1 MSIIAPQWFK
11 DAVND
16 WPTAIWLPMPTE
28 EGQEPSFVVSEDLVG
43 FEALR
48 IDDSVEVNSKFS
60 PYDKFAFDG
69 DRRRLLS
76 TVLPANWLQRGAI
89 IIAGHALANAN
100 GPYDIENHYVG
111 QAGVYVGVAEKMS
124 SSGETYGYWVT
135 LARGRLGSGGR
146 IDNEYIDPATHIFS
160 PESNPANKTYQNYSR
175 PQYRCAVLGISS
187 TGDVVVGQ
195 GHPDYANERPYQ
207 EAYRSIGTMDASKFS
222 FINRLVVT
230 RDFDYEYGVS
240 DRSLLTFL
248 EVRLPDMAPIVFP
261 PIVQPGAKTWW
272 RDKEYCSEGDSAPVI
287 LDKRGFPIGAA
298 PNIPQGQIPPDYP
311 H

>member
-43 FEALR
+43 FEVLDLNNKSA
-48 IDDSVEVNSKFS
+48 EVNSKFS
-60 PYDKFAFDG
+60 PYDKFAFG
-69 DRRRLLS
+69 GYKQRVVLGA
-76 TVLPANWLQRGAI
+76 TLPANWLQRGAI
-89 IIAGHALANAN
+89 IIAGHALVNAN
-100 GPYDIENHYVG
+100 GPYDIENRG
-111 QAGVYVGVAEKMS
+111 AGSAGVSVFVEDDI
-124 SSGETYGYWVT
+124 GYWT
-135 LARGRLGSGGR
+135 SLAQGRLGSGGR

-187 TGDVVVGQ
+187 AGDVVVGQ

-230 RDFDYEYGVS
+230 RDFEYEYGVL

-272 RDKEYCSEGDSAPVI
+272 RDKVYCSDGDSAPVI
-287 LDKRGFPIGAA
+287 LDKRGFPIGDA

>member
-16 WPTAIWLPMPTE
+16 WPTAIWMPMPTG
-28 EGQEPSFVVSEDLVG
+28 EGQEASFVVSEDLVG
-43 FEALR
+43 FEATHTG
-48 IDDSVEVNSKFS
+48 DSVEVNSKFS
-60 PYDKFAFDG
+60 PYDKFAFDR
-69 DRRRLLS
+69 DKRRLLS

-89 IIAGHALANAN
+89 IIAGHALLNAN
-100 GPYDIENHYVG
+100 GPYDIENRYVES
-111 QAGVYVGVAEKMS
+111 AGVSVFVEDGWPNW
-124 SSGETYGYWVT
+124 YWT
-135 LARGRLGSGGR
+135 SLAQGRLGSGGR
-146 IDNEYIDPATHIFS
+146 IDNRYIDPETNIVS
-160 PESNPANKTYQNYSR
+160 PESNPANKTYQNYGR

-222 FINRLVVT
+222 FINKIAVE
-230 RDFDYEYGVS
+230 RDFENEYGVPG
-240 DRSLLTFL
+240 RSLLTFL

-272 RDKEYCSEGDSAPVI
+272 RDKGYCSEGDSAPVI

>member
-43 FEALR
+43 FQVSN
-48 IDDSVEVNSKFS
+48 IYDSVEVNSKFS
-60 PYDKFAFDG
+60 PYDKFAFDAKLRG
-69 DRRRLLS
+69 VLGA
-76 TVLPANWLQRGAI
+76 TLPANWLQRGAI
-89 IIAGHALANAN
+89 IIAGHALLNAN
-100 GPYDIENHYVG
+100 GPYDIENRG
-111 QAGVYVGVAEKMS
+111 AGSAGVSVFVEDS
-124 SSGETYGYWVT
+124 PIGYWT
-135 LARGRLGSGGR
+135 SLAQGRLGSGGQ
-146 IDNEYIDPATHIFS
+146 IDNEYIYPATHIVS

-187 TGDVVVGQ
+187 AGDVVVGQ

-222 FINRLVVT
+222 FINQIVVE
-230 RDFDYEYGVS
+230 RDFELEYGVP

-272 RDKEYCSEGDSAPVI
+272 RDEVYCSEGDSAPVI

-298 PNIPQGQIPPDYP
+298 PNIPQGPIPPDYP

>member
-16 WPTAIWLPMPTE
+16 WPTAIWMPMPTK
-28 EGQEPSFVVSEDLVG
+28 EGQNPSFVVSEDLVG
-43 FEALR
+43 FGASYA
-48 IDDSVEVNSKFS
+48 DSAEVTSKFS

-69 DRRRLLS
+69 DQRRLLS

-89 IIAGHALANAN
+89 IIAGHALRNAN
-100 GPYDIENHYVG
+100 GPYDIEHRYVG
-111 QAGVYVGVAEKMS
+111 QAGVSVFVADNIS
-124 SSGETYGYWVT
+124 IYGEPGGYWT
-135 LARGRLGSGGR
+135 SLAQGRLGSGGQ
-146 IDNEYIDPATHIFS
+146 IDNEYISPTTHIVS
-160 PESNPANKTYQNYSR
+160 PESNPASKTYQNYSR

-187 TGDVVVGQ
+187 AGDVVVGQ

-222 FINRLVVT
+222 FINRLAVA
-230 RDFDYEYGVS
+230 RDWDYESGVP

-272 RDKEYCSEGDSAPVI
+272 RDKGYCSEGDSAPVI

>member
-43 FEALR
+43 FQVSN
-48 IDDSVEVNSKFS
+48 IYDSVEVNSKFS
-60 PYDKFAFDG
+60 PYDKFAFDAKLG
-69 DRRRLLS
+69 LVLGA
-76 TVLPANWLQRGAI
+76 TLPANWLQRGAI
-89 IIAGHALANAN
+89 IIAGHALLNAN
-100 GPYDIENHYVG
+100 GPYDLENRGAG
-111 QAGVYVGVAEKMS
+111 QAGVYAGVTDEPN
-124 SSGETYGYWVT
+124 GYWET
-135 LARGRLGSGGR
+135 LARGRLGSGGQ
-146 IDNEYIDPATHIFS
+146 IDNEYIGPATHIVS

-230 RDFDYEYGVS
+230 RDFEYEWGVP

-272 RDKEYCSEGDSAPVI
+272 RDKGYCSEGDSAPVI
-287 LDKRGFPIGAA
+287 LDKRGFPIGDA

>member
-1 MSIIAPQWFK
+1 
-11 DAVND
+11 
-16 WPTAIWLPMPTE
+16 MPTE
-28 EGQEPSFVVSEDLVG
+28 EGEEPSFVVSEDLVG
-43 FEALR
+43 FQVSD
-48 IDDSVEVNSKFS
+48 IYDSVEVNSKFS
-60 PYDKFAFDG
+60 PYDKFAFDCKLKRVLG
-69 DRRRLLS
+69 V
-76 TVLPANWLQRGAI
+76 TLPANWLQRGAI
-89 IIAGHALANAN
+89 IIAGHALINAN
-100 GPYDIENHYVG
+100 GPYDIEDRGAG
-111 QAGVYVGVAEKMS
+111 QAGVYVGVTDAPI
-124 SSGETYGYWVT
+124 GYWT
-135 LARGRLGSGGR
+135 SLARGRLGSGGQ

-207 EAYRSIGTMDASKFS
+207 EAYLSIGTMDASKFS
-222 FINRLVVT
+222 FINQIAVGRQFEL
-230 RDFDYEYGVS
+230 ESGVP

-272 RDKEYCSEGDSAPVI
+272 RDKGYCSEGDSAPVI
-287 LDKRGFPIGAA
+287 LDKRGFPIGDA
-298 PNIPQGQIPPDYP
+298 PNIPQGPIPPDYP

>member
-16 WPTAIWLPMPTE
+16 WPTAIWVPMPTE
-28 EGQEPSFVVSEDLVG
+28 EGQNPSFVVSEDLVG
-43 FEALR
+43 FEVSNTY
-48 IDDSVEVNSKFS
+48 DSVEVNSKFS

-69 DRRRLLS
+69 GQEA
-76 TVLPANWLQRGAI
+76 TLPANWLQRGAI
-89 IIAGHALANAN
+89 IIAGHALINAN
-100 GPYDIENHYVG
+100 GPYDIENRG
-111 QAGVYVGVAEKMS
+111 AGRAGVSVFVADS
-124 SSGETYGYWVT
+124 PIGYWT
-135 LARGRLGSGGR
+135 SLAQGRLGSGGLIENR
-146 IDNEYIDPATHIFS
+146 YISPMTEIVS

-222 FINRLVVT
+222 FINQIVVD
-230 RDFDYEYGVS
+230 RHFEFEYGVP

-261 PIVQPGAKTWW
+261 PIVRPGAKTWW
-272 RDKEYCSEGDSAPVI
+272 RDKGYCSEGDSAPVI

-298 PNIPQGQIPPDYP
+298 PNIPQGPIPPDYP